1 MKKIIPFIIVM
12 VMLGHTL
19 SAQETPTVA
28 PNFIVTDING
38 ETHELYDV
46 LASGKT
52 VVIDFFT
59 TWCPPC
65 WDYHNGKELSK
76 LWNRHG
82 PDGLDDYFVMG
93 IECDGSTGLDDL
105 RGTGTNTL
113 GDWTEDVDY
122 PIIDND
128 QIRHYFNISLYPTFV
143 QICTDRT
150 AVVVDRG
157 FFNPNGFDPTNPKVE
172 DYVTQRL
179 DCSTPQSPINVTAY
193 AYNGYDGNI
202 CDATSFMPIIDFRN
216 SGTDLLTSCNAELY
230 VDNVLTEEMLWTGS
244 LKSYQHDQ
252 ITFSEITVSKKA
264 KIEIKLSSPNGQS
277 DDDLTDNTLIK
288 NINEVNIAS
297 TSNLLLEIRTN
308 IFGKETYWAILDD
321 SDMIIA
327 EGGNPL
333 VGLDNIGN
341 INIDAP
347 DHPSA
352 YGYQEIIEET
362 IELTNDG
369 CYRFVITDFKSN
381 GICCNSGVGRYILKD
396 ESGLI
401 LASGGEFRDRE
412 EHYFRYGEGLSST
425 FSNKLDADV
434 TIWPNPVSDILHI
447 DIETAKALDV
457 EVQMT
462 NLHGYKIQRTT
473 ESINSG
479 KNYLK
484 YDMSQYPA
492 GVYYLSILS
501 ENGRISKK
509 IIKD

>member
-1 MKKIIPFIIVM
+1 MKRIIPFIIVM

-19 SAQETPTVA
+19 SAQETPTIA
-28 PNFIVTDING
+28 PNFTVTDING
-38 ETHELYDV
+38 ETHELYDI

-52 VVIDFFT
+52 VVIDFYA

-65 WDYHNGKELSK
+65 WEYHNGKELSK

-93 IECDGSTGLDDL
+93 IESDGSTGLDDL
-105 RGTGTNTL
+105 RGTGSNTL

-128 QIRHYFNISLYPTFV
+128 QIAHYFNVSWFPTFV

-150 AVVVDRG
+150 VVVMDRD
-157 FFNPNGFDPTNPKVE
+157 FFNPDGFDPTTPKVN
-172 DYVTQRL
+172 DYVTERL
-179 DCSTPQSPINVTAY
+179 ECSTPQSPTNVTAF
-193 AYNGYDGNI
+193 AYNGYDGKI
-202 CDATSFMPIIDFRN
+202 CDATTFMPSIDIRN

-230 VDNVLTEEMLWTGS
+230 VDNILIQEMSWTGS
-244 LKSYQHDQ
+244 LTPYQHDL
-252 ITFSEITVSKKA
+252 ITFNEITVSKKS
-264 KIEIKLSSPNGQS
+264 KIEIKLIDPNGQS
-277 DDDLTDNTLIK
+277 DDDLSDNILIK
-288 NINEVNIAS
+288 NLNKVNTAS
-297 TSNLLLEIRTN
+297 TSNIFLEIRTD
-308 IFGKETYWAILDD
+308 FLGRETYWAILDE
-321 SDMIIA
+321 SDMIVA

-352 YGYQEIIEET
+352 YGYQQNVEEK

-369 CYRFVITDFKSN
+369 CYTFVITDFKAN
-381 GICCNSGVGRYILKD
+381 GICCNSGVGRYVLKD
-396 ESGLI
+396 ENGLI
-401 LASGGEFRDRE
+401 LASGSDFRDRE

-425 FSNKLDADV
+425 FSDKLDADL

-447 DIETAKALDV
+447 DIETAKVLDV
-457 EVQMT
+457 EVQLT
-462 NLHGYKIQRTT
+462 NLYGYEIQRTT
-473 ESINSG
+473 ESINTG

>member
-1 MKKIIPFIIVM
+1 MKKIVPFIMAM
-12 VMLGHTL
+12 VIFGHTL
-19 SAQETPTVA
+19 YAQQSPTIA
-28 PNFIVTDING
+28 PNFTVTDING
-38 ETHELYDV
+38 ETHELYDI

-52 VVIDFFT
+52 VVLDFYA

-65 WDYHNGKELSK
+65 WDYHNGEELSK
-76 LWNRHG
+76 LWDLNG
-82 PDGLDDYFVMG
+82 PGGLDDYFVMG
-93 IECDGSTGLDDL
+93 IESSGSTGIDDIT
-105 RGTGTNTL
+105 GTGSNTL
-113 GDWTEDVDY
+113 GDWTEDVEY
-122 PIIDND
+122 PMIDND
-128 QIRHYFNISLYPTFV
+128 QIRHYFNVEQYPTFV

-150 AVVVDRG
+150 VVEMDRD
-157 FFNPNGFDPTNPKVE
+157 FFNPNGFDPTKPHVI
-172 DYVTQRL
+172 DYETERL
-179 DCSTPQSPINVTAY
+179 DCSMPESPIDVTAF
-193 AYNGYDGNI
+193 AYSGYDGNI
-202 CDATSFMPIIDFRN
+202 CDATTYLPSLDFRN
-216 SGTDLLTSCNAELY
+216 SGSDILTSCNAELY
-230 VDNVLTEEMLWTGS
+230 VNNNLIEEMTWSGS
-244 LKSYQHDQ
+244 LTPYSHDL
-252 ITFSEITVSKKA
+252 ITFSEITLSEKS
-264 KIEIKLSSPNGQS
+264 KIEMKLSSPNGQS
-277 DDDLTDNTLIK
+277 DDELTDNTLVK
-288 NINEVNIAS
+288 NINEVNTAS

-308 IFGKETYWAILDD
+308 IFGRETYWAILDE
-321 SDMIIA
+321 SDMIVA

-352 YGYQEIIEET
+352 YGYQEIVEET

-381 GICCNSGVGRYILKD
+381 GMCCNSGVGRYVLKD
-396 ESGLI
+396 ENGLV
-401 LASGGEFRDRE
+401 LASGGEFRERE

-425 FSNKLDADV
+425 FSDKLDADL
-434 TIWPNPVSDILHI
+434 TIWPNPVNDILHI

-457 EVQMT
+457 EVQLT
-462 NLHGYKIQRTT
+462 NLHGSKIQRST